1 MGKPVTNVK
10 FRVHNFEHA
19 KLICHRAQ
27 SLNASY
33 IGENWEP
40 LTQPSYEAPFL
51 WVDEKGYIFW
61 GGTEAEHSFEK
72 LEAKE
77 MTLEDLYE
85 IPNVK
90 HFELNN
96 EGDQTTVNLDE
107 KRLIINGVKINFSE
121 LNRLN
126 NLLNDSK

>member
-1 MGKPVTNVK
+1 MGKIIKNVK

-19 KLICHRAQ
+19 KLICHRVQ

-33 IGENWEP
+33 IGEDWEP

-72 LEAKE
+72 LDAKE
-77 MTLEDLYE
+77 MTLGELYE
-85 IPNVK
+85 IPNK
-90 HFELNN
+90 KRFELTAKGYHAN
-96 EGDQTTVNLDE
+96 VNLDE
-107 KRLIINGVKINFSE
+107 RYIFIGGVKVSFSE

-126 NLLNDSK
+126 NLLNNSK